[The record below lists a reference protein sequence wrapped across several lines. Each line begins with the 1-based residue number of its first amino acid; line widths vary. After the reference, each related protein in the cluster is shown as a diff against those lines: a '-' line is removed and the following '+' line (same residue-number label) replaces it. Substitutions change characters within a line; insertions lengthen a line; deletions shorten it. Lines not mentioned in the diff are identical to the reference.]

1 MRRPWRPRPRASRGN
16 LRNPPLPRRLRA
28 VRSREQSRGEV
39 CREHR
44 MSLVYASGKPP
55 PRGQARQLRFFT
67 YVPSAFLDMDFA
79 IMSPLVRPRLPLI
92 RFLFIRSRV
101 SSTLPSNPAW
111 RRRPCASLTFTS
123 IRLGRGLSPPSCRAC
138 SAHPKRMGARNSA
151 HSSVT
156 PAG

>member
-16 LRNPPLPRRLRA
+16 LRNPPLPRRSRA
-28 VRSREQSRGEV
+28 VRSREQSRGGM

-44 MSLVYASGKPP
+44 MSLVSMHPASLP

-101 SSTLPSNPAW
+101 SSTLPLDPAW
-111 RRRPCASLTFTS
+111 RRRPCASLFFTS
-123 IRLGRGLSPPSCRAC
+123 KLSSMLGT
-138 SAHPKRMGARNSA
+138 PKKNGRQE
-151 HSSVT
+151 
-156 PAG
+156 